1 MMGPGCPLVRQEEEV
16 LRWPTEMEPLEEE
29 RQQQAWVL
37 EASIRDLQWV
47 DVALPLLTLPLLT
60 LLRVRSLIIQTP
72 REGLL
77 SAVLPLIKLA
87 KMEASRLTHS
97 SHLVPHPPGAG
108 ARSAA
113 PSEEFR

>member
-1 MMGPGCPLVRQEEEV
+1 MGPGCPLVRQEEEV

-29 RQQQAWVL
+29 RQHQAWVL
-37 EASIRDLQWV
+37 EALIRDLQWV
-47 DVALPLLTLPLLT
+47 DVALPLLTL
-60 LLRVRSLIIQTP
+60 LRARSLIIPTP
-72 REGLL
+72 REGIL

-97 SHLVPHPPGAG
+97 SNLVPHPQGAG